1 MTSTLRALYDY
12 VLENRFSAFLTDRE
26 YHTVNNLA
34 EKRLDALRQELPH
47 GQREQLDK
55 LCDACLEQRDMELEA
70 MFQAVWAAVREL
82 A

>member
-1 MTSTLRALYDY
+1 MTATLRALYDY

-26 YHTVNNLA
+26 YHTVNDLA
-34 EKRLDALRQELPH
+34 GKRLDALRQELPQR
-47 GQREQLDK
+47 QREQLDK

>member
-1 MTSTLRALYDY
+1 MKATLRALYDY

-26 YHTVNNLA
+26 YHTVNDLA
-34 EKRLDALRQELPH
+34 EKRLDALRQELPQ

>member
-1 MTSTLRALYDY
+1 MTATLRALYDY

-26 YHTVNNLA
+26 YHTVNDLA
-34 EKRLDALRQELPH
+34 EKRLDALRQELPQ